1 MPAEVAEL
9 EQRIAAL
16 AADGFAGA
24 VRVDVEGNTELRA
37 AYGLAD
43 RARKVPLTV
52 NTRLGIASGSKVLTA
67 LAVLSL
73 VDDGTLSLS
82 TTARSLL
89 GEDLPL
95 VAADVTVEHL
105 LCHRSGIGDYLDEDT
120 DLDESAYLMPVSVH
134 QLATTEAFVPVLDG
148 YPTKFT
154 AGESFSYCN
163 AGYVVLALLAE
174 RASGVGFHDLVHQQ
188 VCSPAGMH
196 ATAFLRSD
204 ALPGDAALG
213 YVLVHG
219 QWLSNVFHLPV
230 RGNGDGGAFT
240 TVDDVH
246 RLWAAL
252 LGGQIVSEATVSEML
267 RPRSDRGENGLSY
280 GLGVGLDP
288 DSGAVQLFGADAGA
302 SFASLHDPE
311 RRITYTV
318 IANTVS
324 GAWPVRRAV
333 MAHLGSRVSQ
343 VRPA

>member
-1 MPAEVAEL
+1 MPAQVADL
-9 EQRIAAL
+9 DQRIAAL

-24 VRVDVEGNTELRA
+24 VRLDVEGRTELRA

-43 RARKVPLTV
+43 RAREIPMTV
-52 NTRLGIASGSKVLTA
+52 ATVLGIASGSKVLTA

-73 VDDGTLSLS
+73 VEDGALALS

-95 VAADVTVEHL
+95 VADDVTVEHL
-105 LCHRSGIGDYLDEDT
+105 LCHRSGIGDYMDEDT
-120 DLDESAYLMPVSVH
+120 ELDASDYLMPVSVH
-134 QLATTEAFVPVLDG
+134 ELATTEAFVPVLDG

-174 RASGVGFHDLVHQQ
+174 RASGVPFHDLVHQR
-188 VCSPAGMH
+188 VCSRAGMH

-213 YVLVHG
+213 YVLVDG

-230 RGNGDGGAFT
+230 RGNGDGGVFT

-246 RLWAAL
+246 RLWSAL

-267 RPRSDRGENGLSY
+267 RPRSDRGDYGESY
-280 GLGVGLDP
+280 GFGVLLDL
-288 DSGAVQLFGADAGA
+288 DSGAVQLYGSDAGA
-302 SFASLHDPE
+302 SFASHHDPE

-318 IANTVS
+318 IANTVE
-324 GAWPVRRAV
+324 GASPVRRAV
-333 MAHLGSRVSQ
+333 MAHLDS
-343 VRPA
+343 